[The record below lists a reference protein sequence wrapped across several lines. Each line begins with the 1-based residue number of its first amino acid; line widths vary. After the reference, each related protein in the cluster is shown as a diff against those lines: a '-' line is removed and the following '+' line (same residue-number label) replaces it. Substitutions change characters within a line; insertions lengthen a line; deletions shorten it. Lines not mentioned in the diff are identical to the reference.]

1 MGNVIGKVFEDYV
14 QKQIEVRQGKLG
26 LNSRSDNDIQL
37 LNNKTA
43 FLRLAS
49 SVNIS
54 EELADEL
61 GDKNLSGDKL
71 AKKMMLWGGVT
82 SLATNS
88 KGEISMG
95 NLNSGLG
102 TGGLNGAYGFGSKD
116 FGYRPMP
123 ALEGASTSFY
133 NNGSLQKASIK
144 IKAFNIQ
151 QLELIETLY
160 MKLGYTILL
169 EWGHTKF
176 INNKGIVTS
185 FDDLIT
191 DPLNYL
197 FRIGK
202 KIKSNE
208 EYRKETEEA
217 NSSMSILGVLEK
229 ADKIEKEISS
239 IYSQYSIYDAIK
251 KTREEYGGNYDA
263 FYGKITN
270 FNWGF
275 NSDGTYSITLTAIT
289 MGDIIE
295 SLKADKNI
303 SPPINEEIKVDG
315 NNKENT
321 KEEPIII
328 ANRDRSDID
337 KWLYGVKEYID
348 KEGNN
353 LKTSFSISTQNLGT
367 KIRNFLYNQNK
378 VTKEIKTKNQV
389 TNPLIIY
396 DSPYKVVKNE
406 NWKIIDKEA
415 PNKKGDGNYKVL
427 EPYISLSFKGNDTTK
442 LSQNKQYYTKFG
454 LFLRFLEKSINL
466 FNEDTP
472 YLLFDWDFHTNYC
485 LTLPEQISSDPTV
498 CVIPSNPSP
507 EEVTINNLSKDQKEI
522 LNNLYKDSN
531 TKITDNTTKFKF
543 NNSWDINTKICG
555 LQFKG
560 AFAAV
565 GMKENSYK
573 NPYLGRLMHIH
584 VNLEFIS
591 KTLSES
597 TDKEGKVSLYKFL
610 TNILDGISNSL
621 GGVNK
626 FSVGFD
632 SNRNSLIIKEEAPLR
647 YDGAPGTERTK
658 IKSTKIQTYGI
669 DNKLGGSFLKGI
681 DFNVQIPK
689 EMATM
694 VSVGAQSNSNQ
705 PGENSTA
712 FSSLNKGVT
721 DRIIQTKSTTL
732 DEKNE
737 TQQKEE
743 NQEFAISTNLIKLKQ
758 LIKRIYVDGNLSKD
772 DIKSLIT
779 LNKTFI
785 GNKVGFLGQMT
796 IIPSP
801 FFIPFDL
808 KLTMEGLSGMK
819 IFEKLSIDE
828 QILPKIYR
836 PNNGKNIID
845 FLIKGVSHEISNNTW
860 TTNIE
865 TLAAPSEQNTKIPQS
880 KPGGGIGELP
890 SGPAWDLENSTSID
904 SLYPGFEVEV
914 ETIIQ
919 HLRKDKF
926 QPKIITGFRNRKEQF
941 IKKQQNFST
950 IDYGFHNV
958 VTGTAESPI
967 RSSLAV
973 DIVDARYLWG
983 EEKDGKLVLD
993 SEKTKGAA
1001 EFFKKLG
1008 YYSKIIG
1015 LTWGGDWF
1023 TQPSIWKPFGVGWDP
1038 AHIERRKSKDKKINY
1053 LKTVVN
1059 PNKKL
1064 YKNTT

>member
-26 LNSRSDNDIQL
+26 LNSLSDNDIQL
-37 LNNKTA
+37 INNKTS

-54 EELADEL
+54 ENLADEL
-61 GDKNLSGDKL
+61 GYKNLAGDKL

-82 SLATNS
+82 SLDTND

-95 NLNSGLG
+95 KLNVGLG
-102 TGGLNGAYGFGSKD
+102 DGGLNGAYGFGNME

-133 NNGSLQKASIK
+133 NNGSLQKATIK

-176 INNKGIVTS
+176 VNNKGVITS

-191 DPLNYL
+191 DPLNIL
-197 FRIGK
+197 FRIGLK
-202 KIKSNE
+202 NPFTSNLNNFDTN
-208 EYRKETEEA
+208 YPKPKDQYVVDNKEF
-217 NSSMSILGVLEK
+217 SMFNDTNV
-229 ADKIEKEISS
+229 
-239 IYSQYSIYDAIK
+239 YSQYSMYDSIR

-270 FNWGF
+270 FNWTF
-275 NSDGTYSITLTAIT
+275 NPDGTYSITLTAIT

-303 SPPINEEIKVDG
+303 SLPIDEEIKIEGDD
-315 NNKENT
+315 KENT

-337 KWLYGVKEYID
+337 KWLYGVKKHID
-348 KEGNN
+348 DNGSKSTYEDKIFVGE
-353 LKTSFSISTQNLGT
+353 SIIDIGVVNIE
-367 KIRNFLYNQNK
+367 KINRTD
-378 VTKEIKTKNQV
+378 VIV

-396 DSPYKVVKNE
+396 DSPYGVLKNE
-406 NWKIIDKEA
+406 DWKIIDKNSS
-415 PNKKGDGNYKVL
+415 NKKGYGNYKVL
-427 EPYISLSFKGNDTTK
+427 EPYIALGFKVNDVSKTSDT
-442 LSQNKQYYTKFG
+442 QYYTKFG

-466 FNEDTP
+466 FNGDVP

-498 CVIPSNPSP
+498 CIVPSNPSP
-507 EEVTINNLSKDQKEI
+507 EKITIDNLSKDQKEI
-522 LNNLYKDSN
+522 LKDLYKNSN
-531 TKITDNTTKFKF
+531 TKITDNTTKFIF
-543 NNSWDINTKICG
+543 NNSWNINTKVCG

-560 AFAAV
+560 AFAGYGGV
-565 GMKENSYK
+565 ENSYK

-597 TDKEGKVSLYKFL
+597 TDGEGKVSLYKFL
-610 TNILDGISNSL
+610 TNILNGISNSL
-621 GGVNK
+621 GGINK

-632 SNRNSLIIKEEAPLR
+632 SNRNSLVIKEEAPLR
-647 YDGAPGTERTK
+647 YGGAPGTERTK
-658 IKSTKIQTYGI
+658 IESTKIQTFGV
-669 DNKLGGSFLKGI
+669 DTKLGGSFLKGI

-694 VSVGAQSNSNQ
+694 VSVGAQSNSNK

-712 FSSLNKGVT
+712 FSSINRGVT
-721 DRIIQTKSTTL
+721 DRIIQTKSTSL
-732 DEKNE
+732 DGEDEDLK
-737 TQQKEE
+737 KEE
-743 NQEFAISTNLIKLKQ
+743 YPDFPISTSLIKLKQ
-758 LIKRIYVDGNLSKD
+758 LIKRIYVDRKLDKD
-772 DIKSLIT
+772 DIKSLTT

-785 GNKVGFLGQMT
+785 ENKVGFLGQIQT
-796 IIPSP
+796 IPPP

-836 PNNGKNIID
+836 PNNGRNIID
-845 FLIKGVSHEISNNTW
+845 FLIKGVSHEISKNKW
-860 TTNIE
+860 TTSIE
-865 TLAAPSEQNTKIPQS
+865 TLAAPSEQNTKTPQAS
-880 KPGGGIGELP
+880 EGEGTKGLP
-890 SGPAWDLENSTSID
+890 SGPAWDLESSTSTD
-904 SLYPGFEVEV
+904 SLYPGFDAEV
-914 ETIIQ
+914 ETILQ
-919 HLRKDKF
+919 FLRKDGF
-926 QPKIITGFRNRKEQF
+926 QPKIISGFRNRKEQLL
-941 IKKQQNFST
+941 KVQQGVSNT
-950 IDYGFHNV
+950 DYSYHNV
-958 VTGTAESPI
+958 VMGTAEEPE
-967 RSSLAV
+967 RASLAV
-973 DIVDARYLWG
+973 DVVDERYLWG
-983 EEKDGKLVLD
+983 EEKNGQLVLD

-1001 EFFKKLG
+1001 EFFKRLG

-1015 LTWGGDWF
+1015 ITWGGDWF
-1023 TQPSIWKPFGVGWDP
+1023 TSPSPWREKFGLGWDP
-1038 AHIERRKSKDKKINY
+1038 AHIERRKSKEGTINY
-1053 LKTVVN
+1053 RKTVFL

-1064 YKNTT
+1064 YKSTS